1 MMKGNTSTPINSS
14 NEMDALRYEVEILK
28 QEDTT
33 NKQTIAALQKSEA
46 YFRAITQNSSDLII
60 IVDREGT
67 ITYVN
72 PATERLLGYQLRE
85 LIGRSGFDFVAPE
98 ELARALADYCEATQ
112 TKDVIIPNAFT
123 IKHKDGSVR
132 ILEGVGNNL
141 LDHPDVAGFVMNV
154 RDITERRR
162 MAEELAAHREGL
174 ECLVA
179 ERTAELSRINS
190 QLCRELDKRQQVEEA
205 LRESEE
211 KYRNFMEDAPMG
223 ICIVDTTGKIQFIN
237 RTIEE
242 HSGWRREELL
252 GKDGF
257 TSGFFNDETR
267 RLLAERLAARLR
279 GDPPQQLEILLSC
292 KDREPLWV
300 VLKTTLLQKDGLIV
314 GAQIAFT
321 DISDRRRVEGALRE
335 SEGKFRDMA
344 EKAVVGIYLVQDD
357 RFKYVNA
364 KFAEILSYPMDALID
379 KAGPKDVIVPEDWP
393 LVEENIRKRISGEVE
408 SCNYGF
414 SICTGDGQIRH
425 AEVYSSRTIFQGRPA
440 VIGTLLDVTGRKK
453 REKEL
458 ALKNRRLEDLNTTL
472 KVLLEQRSEDKKEIE
487 ATLLTNIR
495 GLVMPP
501 LEMLKACMTDP
512 RSSGCLAL
520 LEANLQDVLSPFLV
534 NMKERCLNLTSKEIQ
549 IIQMIKQGKT
559 TKEIAQMLSLSP
571 KTIDYHRANI
581 RKKMDIK
588 NKDFTLSS
596 CLTSLL

>member
-14 NEMDALRYEVEILK
+14 NEMDALRYELERLK
-28 QEDTT
+28 QEDTA
-33 NKQTIAALQKSEA
+33 NKQTIATLQKSEA

-60 IVDREGT
+60 IIDQEGR

-72 PATERLLGYQLRE
+72 PATEGLLGYASEE
-85 LIGRSGFDFVAPE
+85 LIGRNGFDFVSPE
-98 ELARALADYCEATQ
+98 DLARALTDYCEATQ
-112 TKDVIIPNAFT
+112 TKDVIIPNAFA

-141 LDHPDVAGFVMNV
+141 LDHPDVGGFVMNV

-162 MAEELAAHREGL
+162 MAEELAAYREDL

-179 ERTAELSRINS
+179 ERTAELSQSNF
-190 QLCRELDKRQQVEEA
+190 QLRQELTKRQQVEEA
-205 LRESEE
+205 LRDSEE

-223 ICIVDTTGKIQFIN
+223 ICIVDTAGKIQFIN

-257 TSGFFNDETR
+257 TNGFFDDETR
-267 RLLAERLAARLR
+267 QLLAERLAARLR
-279 GDPPQQLEILLSC
+279 GDPPQQLEISLPR
-292 KDREPLWV
+292 KNGEPLWV
-300 VLKTTLLQKDGLIV
+300 VLKTTVLQKGGLIV
-314 GAQIAFT
+314 GAQIAIT
-321 DISDRRRVEGALRE
+321 DISGRRRAEEALRE

-344 EKAVVGIYLVQDD
+344 EKSVVGIYLIQED

-364 KFAEILSYPMDALID
+364 KFAEILGYPMDALID
-379 KAGPKDVIVPEDWP
+379 KIGPKDVIVPEDWP

-414 SICTGDGQIRH
+414 KICTTDRSIRH
-425 AEVYSSRTIFQGRPA
+425 AEVYSSRTMFQGRPA
-440 VIGTLLDVTGRKK
+440 VIGTLLDITGRKM

-472 KVLLEQRSEDKKEIE
+472 KVLLEQRSEDKKEME
-487 ATLLTNIR
+487 ETLLTNIR

-512 RSSGCLAL
+512 RSRGCLDL
-520 LEANLQDVLSPFLV
+520 LETNLQDVLSPFLV
-534 NMKERCLNLTSKEIQ
+534 NMKERCLDLTSKEIQ
-549 IIQMIKQGKT
+549 IAQMIKQGKT
-559 TKEIAQMLSLSP
+559 TKEIAQMLSLSQ

-581 RKKMDIK
+581 RRKMNIK
-588 NKDFTLSS
+588 NKDLNLSS
-596 CLTSLL
+596 CLSSYL